1 MKSTSLHNLFLLL
14 IFCNIFAVSK
24 AQINTTDSLA
34 LVDLYNSTN
43 GTSWTNNSNWLTT
56 SPVSTWYGISVTDSR
71 VTILSLH
78 LNNLSGSLPSSIG
91 NLAALQTI
99 YLDHN
104 ALTGEIPSSIGRLTN
119 LKILFLYFNQLQGS
133 IPDSLY
139 QLTNL
144 QQLEMDDNAFTGVIS
159 PLVGNLHKL
168 ILLYLNGNLLTGS
181 IPASINKLTR
191 LQYLELEY
199 TGISGNLPNV
209 DKMVSLLGLNAS
221 STNLSQNR
229 NIVHGKDTTSNI
241 SLDISWDRFT
251 FDGLEYIAK
260 TFPYASYGNQYAL
273 TVHQKGDSLY
283 VYAGGTLKYNTYTW
297 VEIGK
302 GSVKIKGDSAF
313 HPTESGKYYA
323 EIDNSHV
330 PGTSLGTDVFYYTAP
345 GVKDNNTSVADN
357 ALKSADLKTS
367 FSVFPN
373 PVKDVLHIQAEGT
386 ASFIFINNN
395 GKVLLT
401 KQVNNSSDIDVSN
414 FESGV
419 YYLQNK
425 ATGKTQKIVIYH

>member
-1 MKSTSLHNLFLLL
+1 M
-14 IFCNIFAVSK
+14 FCGFFAVSK

-56 SPVSTWYGISVTDSR
+56 SPVSTWHGITVTGSR
-71 VTILSLH
+71 VTTLSLDI
-78 LNNLSGSLPSSIG
+78 NNLSGTLPSSIG
-91 NLAALQTI
+91 HLTALQTI

-144 QQLEMDDNAFTGVIS
+144 QQLEMDDNQFTGAIS
-159 PLVGNLHKL
+159 PLVGNLRKL
-168 ILLYLNGNLLTGS
+168 TLLYLNGNLLTGS
-181 IPASINKLTR
+181 IPASINNLTR

-199 TGISGNLPNV
+199 TEISGNLPV
-209 DKMVSLLGLNAS
+209 IDKMVSLVGLNAS
-221 STNLSQNR
+221 FTNLSQNR

-260 TFPYASYGNQYAL
+260 TFPQASYGNQAAL
-273 TVHQKGDSLY
+273 FVHQRGDSLY
-283 VYAGGTLKYNTYTW
+283 VYAGGTLKYNSYTW

-302 GSVKIKGDSAF
+302 GSVVIKGDSAF

-323 EIDNSHV
+323 EIVNSHV
-330 PGTSLGTDVFYYTAP
+330 PGTPLGTDVFYYTAS
-345 GVKDNNTSVADN
+345 GVKDNQTAITEN
-357 ALKSADLKTS
+357 AVKSANSKIS
-367 FSVFPN
+367 FTVFPN
-373 PVKDVLHIQAEGT
+373 PAKNVLHVQVEGAADFVLT
-386 ASFIFINNN
+386 NNN
-395 GKVLLT
+395 GRIMLT
-401 KQVNNSSDIDVSN
+401 KQVNNSRDIDVSN
-414 FESGV
+414 FESGI

-425 ATGKTQKIVIYH
+425 ATTQTQKIVISH